1 MFLSGKA
8 GRDVLKG
15 GAGDDILYGFGG
27 DDSLSGGGG
36 HDVLAGNEGNDTLSG
51 GTGDDYLLGGLGNDV
66 IDGGAGVDWAAYE
79 DATAAV
85 KVDLNLTVAQATG
98 GAGSDKL
105 TGIENLYGSA
115 FNDTLIG
122 NAGVNYLSGG
132 AGNDRLEGGAGDD
145 HLEGGRGADTII
157 GGDGWDVVSYDDAA
171 GPVFVAL
178 DGGYANIYA
187 QDTITSGAGI
197 DFDMSPNLGH
207 DSISGIEDVYGSKF
221 GDVLYD
227 SRGDNYLVGQD
238 GNDYLRTSSG
248 NDTLDGGAGNDV
260 FSPIEGTG
268 TTVLLGGD
276 GTDTIHFAYV
286 YDTKGVRI
294 DLRDTGP
301 QNIDGTRTFILSS
314 IENVNG
320 TAFDDTLIASTGKN
334 TFWGY
339 GGRDTFV
346 FPPGEAPTDESQVDT
361 ITSFETG
368 VDRISLGV
376 TGSYAEI
383 KSATYAE
390 AFSAA
395 KGLIASGAKD
405 IVSVEVGSTV
415 VPNVYVFADGSGTNA
430 LTTVV
435 KLTYGNLSQ
444 IAESD
449 FV

>member
-15 GAGDDILYGFGG
+15 GAGDDTLYGFGG

-145 HLEGGRGADTII
+145 HLEGGRGDDELI
-157 GGDGWDVVSYDDAA
+157 GGDGFDVVTYSEATQ
-171 GPVFVAL
+171 GIWMTL
-178 DGGYANIYA
+178 G
-187 QDTITSGAGI
+187 SGAGSSEGDGRDFLYSIEAVIGTRFDDSLNGGI
-197 DFDMSPNLGH
+197 D
-207 DSISGIEDVYGSKF
+207 
-221 GDVLYD
+221 
-227 SRGDNYLVGQD
+227 DNYIEGGD
-238 GNDYLRTSSG
+238 GNDRINGGWGG
-248 NDTLDGGAGNDV
+248 NDVLDGGAGDDV
-260 FSPIEGTG
+260 VWINYGRTN
-268 TTVLLGGD
+268 TVIRGGD
-276 GTDTIHFAYV
+276 GDDTLVFDWEAGFGI
-286 YDTKGVRI
+286 KI
-294 DLRDTGP
+294 DLNNNDAQEVLPGR
-301 QNIDGTRTFILSS
+301 ILTINS
-314 IENVNG
+314 IENIQG
-320 TAFDDTLIASTGKN
+320 TPGDDTFVSSPGKN
-334 TFWGY
+334 LFHGY
-339 GGRDTFV
+339 GGTDLFI
-346 FPPGEAPTDESQVDT
+346 FKPGDAPLDQNRADMIFDFKGGEDK
-361 ITSFETG
+361 
-368 VDRISLGV
+368 ISLGV
-376 TGSYAEI
+376 VGNYRELVTS
-383 KSATYAE
+383 TYAE
-390 AFSAA
+390 AYSQA
-395 KGLIASGAKD
+395 KSLISSGTSD
-405 IVSVEVGSTV
+405 IVFVDTDYWG
-415 VPNVYVFADGSGTNA
+415 YIFADGMNNNQ

-435 KLTYGNLSQ
+435 VLPFSTIDS
-444 IAESD
+444 ISASD